1 MLALGKLLDL
11 TLAGREP
18 TEKIQL
24 TADGT
29 RLHWLAEGALEVT
42 PIGARGDWPVY
53 VDERIAGRRVSM
65 GAGEHGA
72 TTTEY
77 TFAVQR
83 NTDPNGIYKGGATY
97 RGKVPS
103 AQPSY
108 PRPTPSPQSTGQH

>member
-42 PIGARGDWPVY
+42 PIGA
-53 VDERIAGRRVSM
+53 
-65 GAGEHGA
+65 
-72 TTTEY
+72 
-77 TFAVQR
+77 
-83 NTDPNGIYKGGATY
+83 
-97 RGKVPS
+97 
-103 AQPSY
+103 
-108 PRPTPSPQSTGQH
+108 PR

>member
-42 PIGARGDWPVY
+42 PIAP
-53 VDERIAGRRVSM
+53 
-65 GAGEHGA
+65 A
-72 TTTEY
+72 TTASTCCSRPVS
-77 TFAVQR
+77 T
-83 NTDPNGIYKGGATY
+83 AT
-97 RGKVPS
+97 R
-103 AQPSY
+103 
-108 PRPTPSPQSTGQH
+108 PRPSNCSNG

>member
-42 PIGARGDWPVY
+42 PIGARDNG
-53 VDERIAGRRVSM
+53 VDLLLSAGIHGNETAPIELLERLIRKVAAGTHRALLRNFWINS
-65 GAGEHGA
+65 
-72 TTTEY
+72 
-77 TFAVQR
+77 FVQELQK
-83 NTDPNGIYKGGATY
+83 PFYKGKPY
-97 RGKVPS
+97 S
-103 AQPSY
+103 
-108 PRPTPSPQSTGQH
+108 

>member
-42 PIGARGDWPVY
+42 PIGARDNG
-53 VDERIAGRRVSM
+53 VDLLLSAGIHGNETAPIELLERLIR
-65 GAGEHGA
+65 
-72 TTTEY
+72 
-77 TFAVQR
+77 
-83 NTDPNGIYKGGATY
+83 K
-97 RGKVPS
+97 
-103 AQPSY
+103 
-108 PRPTPSPQSTGQH
+108 